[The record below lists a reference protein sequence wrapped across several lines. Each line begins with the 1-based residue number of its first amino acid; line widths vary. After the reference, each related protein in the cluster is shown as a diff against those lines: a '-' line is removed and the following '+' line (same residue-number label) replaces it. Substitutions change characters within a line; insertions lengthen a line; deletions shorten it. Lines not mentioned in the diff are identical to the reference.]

1 MSTLLSAPVAP
12 LLDRLF
18 AHADATEPATTPS
31 VADYWN
37 GLSREERA
45 ERVNDFETTFCLI

>member
-1 MSTLLSAPVAP
+1 MTTITAGPVAP

-18 AHADATEPATTPS
+18 AEAEAADPATTPS

-37 GLSREERA
+37 GLSGEDRA
-45 ERVNDFETTFCLI
+45 RLVRSKTD